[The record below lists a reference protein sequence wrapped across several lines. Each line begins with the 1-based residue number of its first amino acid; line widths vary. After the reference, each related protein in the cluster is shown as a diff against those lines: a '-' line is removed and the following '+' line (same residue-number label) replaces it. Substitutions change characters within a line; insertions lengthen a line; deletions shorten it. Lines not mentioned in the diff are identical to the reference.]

1 MQLKNGRPR
10 TGGRI
15 VALPDYVRPVTKPN
29 GTSYYYF
36 EKFRRTP
43 RAWPRVRIPAEPLSE
58 EFAKRVTQLPRL
70 EAFMDAS
77 GVWGWLFV
85 DVTDR
90 RHPMPAPADCAAF
103 WTAVDK
109 ADEIGRKLQAGIRK
123 TFASG
128 IVEFKEDRAYA
139 TDISDATRE
148 QYGRCMDLIREAW
161 GDDPV
166 ESLEASWS
174 TLHFLARDSCRSFKT
189 NSSLRRQK
197 RKKLSEQIAA
207 AETPAPVAA
216 PVSSP
221 KAPPSKR

>member
-1 MQLKNGRPR
+1 V
-10 TGGRI
+10 GG
-15 VALPDYVRPVTKPN
+15 
-29 GTSYYYF
+29 GS
-36 EKFRRTP
+36 
-43 RAWPRVRIPAEPLSE
+43 
-58 EFAKRVTQLPRL
+58 
-70 EAFMDAS
+70 
-77 GVWGWLFV
+77 FV

-90 RHPMPAPADCAAF
+90 RHPLPAPADCAAF

-123 TFASG
+123 TFASL

-197 RKKLSEQIAA
+197 RKSYPSRSRPLKLRRPLPRPFRRQKLRLRRD
-207 AETPAPVAA
+207 
-216 PVSSP
+216 SSL
-221 KAPPSKR
+221 